1 MAFANSQNRFEPS
14 ATKESLLG
22 DVLRLGA
29 AAEATGLFYV
39 TSAGVFAGSFGSS
52 YKPAATDILVQID
65 ADSGPLVL
73 VYCKNSSGGTIA
85 RGKYAEWTGTIG
97 EVEEGDGTGGI
108 AGIALCDVP
117 ASQYAWFAAGGVVV
131 ADLDA
136 AVTAGAPLALD
147 AAGELTPT
155 GADKT
160 NTEAIAVATTVG
172 AGLAKVLLLRSSI

>member
-1 MAFANSQNRFEPS
+1 
-14 ATKESLLG
+14 
-22 DVLRLGA
+22 
-29 AAEATGLFYV
+29 
-39 TSAGVFAGSFGSS
+39 
-52 YKPAATDILVQID
+52 
-65 ADSGPLVL
+65 
-73 VYCKNSSGGTIA
+73 
-85 RGKYAEWTGTIG
+85 
-97 EVEEGDGTGGI
+97 VEEGDGTGGI

-136 AVTAGAPLALD
+136 TVTVGAPLALD

-160 NTEAIAVATTVG
+160 NTEAIAVEARTG